1 MTFHD
6 RDDWGAAPATGGPGQ
21 LTPSRVE
28 GVVIHWPGSGETD
41 SFDNDAEVAAA
52 LRGWQRFHQK
62 DRGWSDIAY
71 QRAFSQDGDV
81 WELRGLRTQSGANGN
96 ADLNERYGA
105 FLLVLVAGEEPSAA
119 MKASVR
125 ASITEFRR
133 IYGDDAAKILPHSAV
148 RPDGT
153 DCPGPRTRQAI
164 ARGEFEPWA
173 DEPDTP
179 EPEVHPLSA
188 LTDADAAKLAAANAK
203 ALQPVIDAIEQ
214 KYVVADNNFDSQR
227 AAYEAVAQ
235 AEAARILA
243 GDAPSRP
250 ETLKAAKDAVWSFL
264 RPLWSQS

>member
-6 RDDWGAAPATGGPGQ
+6 RDDWGAAAPRGGPGQ
-21 LTPSRVE
+21 LTPSRVQ

-52 LRGWQRFHQK
+52 LRGWQRFHQN

-96 ADLNERYGA
+96 NDLNERYGA
-105 FLLVLVAGEEPSAA
+105 FLLILVAGEEPSEA

-125 ASITEFRR
+125 DSILEFRR
-133 IYGDDAAKILPHSAV
+133 IYGNDAAEIKPHSAV

-153 DCPGPRTRQAI
+153 DCPGPKARAAI
-164 ARGEFEPWA
+164 ARGDFEPWA
-173 DEPDTP
+173 DRPDEPTTP
-179 EPEVHPLSA
+179 EPEDNPLSGISD
-188 LTDADAAKLAAANAK
+188 TDAAKIGAAVAK
-203 ALQPVIDAIEQ
+203 AIYPGDQ
-214 KYVVADNNFDSQR
+214 KLVVADNNFDSQR

-243 GDAPSRP
+243 GEAPSPAPRL
-250 ETLKAAKDAVWSFL
+250 TAAKDAVWSFL
-264 RPLWSQS
+264 RPLWNQS